1 MGKSDD
7 GEIHQLEIT
16 PSKTG
21 GFPQE
26 NLVKIWWCDDQRSR
40 RPWGAIQNQSGQV
53 RVFREARELADVESV
68 LVLNLG

>member
-26 NLVKIWWCDDQRSR
+26 NLVKI
-40 RPWGAIQNQSGQV
+40 
-53 RVFREARELADVESV
+53 
-68 LVLNLG
+68 